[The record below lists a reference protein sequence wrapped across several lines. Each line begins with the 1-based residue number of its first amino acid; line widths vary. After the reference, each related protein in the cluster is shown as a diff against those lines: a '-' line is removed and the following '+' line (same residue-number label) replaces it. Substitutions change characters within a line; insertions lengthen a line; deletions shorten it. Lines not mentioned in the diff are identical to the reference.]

1 MTEEPC
7 KCPENMREALPLAAY
22 EAAMEGRVQHVR
34 AWLNAGGD
42 VNATTMLSDKLG
54 PGMSLLAA
62 ACYQGQADVVREL
75 LKNPMT
81 HLNTRHNTE
90 CGMNCTPMYIAAH
103 SGYDNCISA
112 LLTSKL
118 KGKIARHEEVND
130 IIKRSLATARCPAQ
144 REPHLSRPNDP
155 QKRPDGVTLLPW
167 KDGKQVVW
175 DYTCAATLASTYL
188 HYSTR
193 ESGGAASF
201 RESQK
206 IIKYRG
212 LAHCYSFVPIGSE
225 TLG

>member
-118 KGKIARHEEVND
+118 KRLSVAI
-130 IIKRSLATARCPAQ
+130 Q
-144 REPHLSRPNDP
+144 RGN
-155 QKRPDGVTLLPW
+155 
-167 KDGKQVVW
+167 
-175 DYTCAATLASTYL
+175 
-188 HYSTR
+188 
-193 ESGGAASF
+193 
-201 RESQK
+201 
-206 IIKYRG
+206 
-212 LAHCYSFVPIGSE
+212 AHCIHGSCPPSE
-225 TLG
+225 ELEEMFNL